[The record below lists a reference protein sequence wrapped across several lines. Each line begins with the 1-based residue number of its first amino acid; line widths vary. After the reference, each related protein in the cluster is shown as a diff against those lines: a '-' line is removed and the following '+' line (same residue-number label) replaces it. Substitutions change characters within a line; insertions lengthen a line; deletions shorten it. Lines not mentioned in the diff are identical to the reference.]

1 MMNAQR
7 GIEIVVGAFVLAGIA
22 ALLVL
27 TLKWSDFG
35 TSSVSGYTLTAE
47 FDNIGGLT
55 DRSPIKMAGVTI
67 GRVSKIQ
74 IDPNTFEAVVTMI
87 ISSQYDNLPKDS
99 FASIYTA
106 GLLGAQY
113 IEISPGGDTKVLKNG
128 DKITMTQSAV
138 ILEKIISKFLFNKAA
153 AQ

>member
-1 MMNAQR
+1 MMNTQR
-7 GIEIVVGAFVLAGIA
+7 GIEIVVGAFVLAGIV

-35 TSSVSGYTLTAE
+35 SSSVTGYTLTAE

-67 GRVSKIQ
+67 GRVSGIR
-74 IDPNTFEAVVTMI
+74 IDPKTFEAVVTMV
-87 ISSQYDNLPKDS
+87 ISRQYDNLPKDS
-99 FASIYTA
+99 FASIYTS

-113 IEISPGGDTKVLKNG
+113 IEISPGGDTTVLKNG
-128 DKITMTQSAV
+128 DRITMTQSAV
-138 ILEKIISKFLFNKAA
+138 VLEKIISKFLFNKAA